1 MSPRKR
7 TSTTIFW
14 ASSAP
19 HDESEDKSHTF
30 VIGKARRKDVS
41 SLARLFLANIEDVV
55 PQGFTEIQKN
65 LHSTAVVR
73 TDGRVVASASLRA
86 LDKGTCELRGLI
98 VSRKWRGFGL
108 AERLVKRLIRQARRS
123 GRGLICVTRH
133 PDFFRRY
140 GFRRVPRKGEDGM
153 SRAKPGTRV
162 EMVLPIAVP
171 PREALATEAQRAV
184 EDLQTTQVSEVGV
197 ERDVVA
203 SH

>member
-1 MSPRKR
+1 MKRRKR

-14 ASSAP
+14 ASSP
-19 HDESEDKSHTF
+19 TRDGNEDKSHTF
-30 VIGKARRKDVS
+30 VIGKARRKDVG

-55 PQGFTEIQKN
+55 PQSFREIQRN

-86 LDKGTCELRGLI
+86 LDKGTCEIRGLI
-98 VSRKWRGFGL
+98 VSKKWRGFGL
-108 AERLVKRLIRQARRS
+108 AERLVRRLIRQARRS

-140 GFRRVPRKGEDGM
+140 GFRRVPRKGEDLT

-184 EDLQTTQVSEVGV
+184 EHLQTKHTSEAGV